1 MKMSIRLKYMGYV
14 FVDMI
19 AAIGK
24 LTAKVGLP
32 VAACIG
38 LLALLNYTPLWF
50 SITTILGTVAIVYV
64 WIMAGKKFQK
74 DREISEDL
82 LDDKYYEITRTWSAM
97 SLDGKSYRTI
107 YGLMT
112 SILDDYDALL
122 EQHKEFYGEDV
133 TYKHYRNS
141 IDQFIKRCEDAE
153 KVEQQRQEQ
162 RAAEL
167 REEKAE

>member
-1 MKMSIRLKYMGYV
+1 MKMSIRLRYMGSI

-19 AAIGK
+19 AVIGK
-24 LTAKVGLP
+24 LAAKVGLLV
-32 VAACIG
+32 VAGIS
-38 LLALLNYTPLWF
+38 LFALLNYTPIWF
-50 SITTILGTVAIVYV
+50 SITAILSTVAIVYV
-64 WIMAGKKFQK
+64 WIMAGKKFQE

-82 LDDKYYEITRTWSAM
+82 LSDKYYEITRTWNAM

-141 IDQFIKRCEDAE
+141 IDQFIKCCEEAE
-153 KVEQQRQEQ
+153 KIEQRRQEL

-167 REEKAE
+167 KES

>member
-1 MKMSIRLKYMGYV
+1 MKMSIRLRYMGSV

-19 AAIGK
+19 AVIGK
-24 LTAKVGLP
+24 LAAKVGLL
-32 VAACIG
+32 VAVFIG
-38 LLALLNYTPLWF
+38 FLALLNYTPLWF
-50 SITTILGTVAIVYV
+50 SITAILSIVAIVYV

-82 LDDKYYEITRTWSAM
+82 LGEKYYEITRIWSTM
-97 SLDGKSYRTI
+97 SADGKSYRTI

-112 SILDDYDALL
+112 GMLDDYDALL
-122 EQHKEFYGEDV
+122 EQHKEFYGEDE
-133 TYKHYRNS
+133 TYGLYRNG

-153 KVEQQRQEQ
+153 KVEQEWQER

-167 REEKAE
+167 GGEKAE

>member
-1 MKMSIRLKYMGYV
+1 MKMSIRLRYMGSI

-19 AAIGK
+19 AVIGK
-24 LTAKVGLP
+24 LAAKVGLL

-50 SITTILGTVAIVYV
+50 SVTAVLGTIAIIYV
-64 WIMAGKKFQK
+64 WIMAGKKFQE

-82 LDDKYYEITRTWSAM
+82 LSDKYYEITKIWNIM

-112 SILDDYDALL
+112 GMLDDYDALL
-122 EQHKEFYGEDV
+122 EQHKEFYGEDEI
-133 TYKHYRNS
+133 YKHYRNS
-141 IDQFIKRCEDAE
+141 IDQFIKCCEEAE
-153 KVEQQRQEQ
+153 KIEQQRQEL

-167 REEKAE
+167 KGS

>member
-1 MKMSIRLKYMGYV
+1 MKMSIRLKYMGSI

-24 LTAKVGLP
+24 LTAKVGLL
-32 VAACIG
+32 VVACIG

-50 SITTILGTVAIVYV
+50 SITAILSTVAIIYV
-64 WIMAGKKFQK
+64 WIMAEKKFQK
-74 DREISEDL
+74 DRDISEDL
-82 LDDKYYEITRTWSAM
+82 LGDKYYEITRIWSAM

-112 SILDDYDALL
+112 GMLDDYDALL
-122 EQHKEFYGEDV
+122 EQHKEFYGEDEI
-133 TYKHYRNS
+133 YGHYRNS

-153 KVEQQRQEQ
+153 KIEQQRQEQ

-167 REEKAE
+167 RGEKAE

>member
-1 MKMSIRLKYMGYV
+1 MKMSIRLKYMGYI

-19 AAIGK
+19 AVIGK
-24 LTAKVGLP
+24 LAAKVGLL
-32 VAACIG
+32 VAAFIG
-38 LLALLNYTPLWF
+38 LLVLLNYTPLWF
-50 SITTILGTVAIVYV
+50 SITAILSTVAIVYV

-82 LDDKYYEITRTWSAM
+82 LSDKYYEITKIWNTM

-122 EQHKEFYGEDV
+122 EQHKEFYGEDI
-133 TYKHYRNS
+133 TYEHYRNS

-153 KVEQQRQEQ
+153 KVEQQWQER
-162 RAAEL
+162 RADEL
-167 REEKAE
+167 RGS

>member
-1 MKMSIRLKYMGYV
+1 MKMSIRLRYMGSI
-14 FVDMI
+14 FVDMV

-24 LTAKVGLP
+24 FAVK
-32 VAACIG
+32 AG
-38 LLALLNYTPLWF
+38 LLVVAGISLFALLNYTPIWF
-50 SITTILGTVAIVYV
+50 SITAILSTVAIVYV

-82 LDDKYYEITRTWSAM
+82 LDDKYYEITRTWNAM

-133 TYKHYRNS
+133 TYEHYRNS

-153 KVEQQRQEQ
+153 KVEQQWQER
-162 RAAEL
+162 RADEL
-167 REEKAE
+167 RGS